1 MSPRREYPSSHSE
14 REPRMFIPQVYTVA
28 LAMMILSM
36 ICWGSWANT
45 QKATGSWRFELFY
58 WDYVWGILLCALLAG
73 LTLGRTDAASADSF
87 FRNLAAADAAHL
99 TYAFLG
105 GIVFNIANILI
116 VGAIAIAGMAVA
128 FPVGIGLAL
137 VIGSVLNYLITPK
150 GNPLLLFGGVALVC
164 VAIILDA
171 LAFRRLSP
179 DTKASKKGIV
189 LSLLGG
195 FGMGLFYPF
204 VAKGISG
211 ENHLGPYSVA
221 FVFALGILASNI
233 PANYLVMRRPL
244 AGSPVGFADYFAGA
258 GHLHFWGV
266 LGGALWAVGTIS
278 NFVASYAAM
287 VGPATSYALGQG
299 ATMVGAIWGVF
310 VWKEFAGAGAGVKRL
325 LALMFGFFIV
335 GLVCV
340 ALAPVVK

>member
-1 MSPRREYPSSHSE
+1 M
-14 REPRMFIPQVYTVA
+14 
-28 LAMMILSM
+28 
-36 ICWGSWANT
+36 
-45 QKATGSWRFELFY
+45 
-58 WDYVWGILLCALLAG
+58 
-73 LTLGRTDAASADSF
+73 
-87 FRNLAAADAAHL
+87 

-105 GIVFNIANILI
+105 GIVYNIANILI
-116 VGAIAIAGMAVA
+116 VAAIAIAGMAVA
-128 FPVGIGLAL
+128 FPVGIGMAL

-164 VAIILDA
+164 MAIVLDA
-171 LAFRRLSP
+171 LAYRQLSP
-179 DTKASKKGIV
+179 DTTASRKGII

-195 FGMGLFYPF
+195 FCMGLFYPF

-211 ENHLGPYSVA
+211 VHHLGPYTVA
-221 FVFALGILASNI
+221 LVFGLGILASNL
-233 PANYLVMRRPL
+233 PANYIVMRHPV
-244 AGSPVGFADYFAGA
+244 AGPPVGFADYFAGM
-258 GHLHFWGV
+258 GRLHFWGI
-266 LGGALWAVGTIS
+266 LGGAIWAVGTLS

-310 VWKEFAGAGAGVKRL
+310 VWKEFAGAGARTKRL
-325 LALMFGFFIV
+325 LAMMFAFFIT

>member
-1 MSPRREYPSSHSE
+1 
-14 REPRMFIPQVYTVA
+14 MFIPQVYAVA

-36 ICWGSWANT
+36 VCWGSWANT

-58 WDYVWGILLCALLAG
+58 WDYVWGILLCALLIG
-73 LTLGRTDAASADSF
+73 LTLGRTDGASPDSFFHNLGSADST
-87 FRNLAAADAAHL
+87 HL
-99 TYAFLG
+99 IYAFLG

-116 VGAIAIAGMAVA
+116 VGAIAIAGLAVA

-137 VIGSVLNYLITPK
+137 VIGSILNYLITPK
-150 GNPLLLFGGVALVC
+150 GNPYLLFGGVGLVC
-164 VAIILDA
+164 VAIVLDA
-171 LAFRRLSP
+171 LAFRRLAP
-179 DTKASKKGIV
+179 DAKASTKGIV

-195 FGMGLFYPF
+195 LGMGLFYPF

-211 ENHLGPYSVA
+211 QNHLGPYTVA

-233 PANYLVMRRPL
+233 PANYLVMRRPVL
-244 AGSPVGFADYFAGA
+244 GAPVSFSDYLAGA
-258 GHLHFWGV
+258 GRLHFWGV
-266 LGGALWAVGTIS
+266 VGGAIWAVGTIS

-310 VWKEFAGAGAGVKRL
+310 VWKEFAGAGAGTNRL
-325 LALMFGFFIV
+325 LALMFVFFII
-335 GLVCV
+335 GLGCV
-340 ALAPVVK
+340 ALAPVVH

>member
-1 MSPRREYPSSHSE
+1 
-14 REPRMFIPQVYTVA
+14 MFIPQTYSAA
-28 LAMMILSM
+28 LAMMLISM

-45 QKATGSWRFELFY
+45 QKLTGSWRFELFY
-58 WDYVWGILLCALLAG
+58 WDYVWGILLCTLLIG
-73 LTLGRTDAASADSF
+73 LTFGRTDAASPDSF
-87 FRNLAAADAAHL
+87 FRNLAAADALHL

-164 VAIILDA
+164 VAIVLDA
-171 LAFRRLSP
+171 LAYRQISP
-179 DTKASKKGIV
+179 DTKVSKKGII

-204 VAKGISG
+204 VAKAISG
-211 ENHLGPYSVA
+211 PNHLGPYTVA

-233 PANYLVMRRPL
+233 PANYIVMRHPVL
-244 AGSPVGFADYFAGA
+244 GPPVSPADYFAGA
-258 GHLHFWGV
+258 GRLHFWGIM
-266 LGGALWAVGTIS
+266 GGTIWAVGTIS
-278 NFVASYAAM
+278 NFVASYAQM
-287 VGPATSYALGQG
+287 VGPAISYALGQG

-310 VWKEFAGAGAGVKRL
+310 VWKEFAGAGASTRRL
-325 LALMFGFFIV
+325 LALMFAFFIV
-335 GLVCV
+335 GLFCV

>member
-1 MSPRREYPSSHSE
+1 
-14 REPRMFIPQVYTVA
+14 MFIPQTYAVA

-58 WDYVWGILLCALLAG
+58 WDYVGGILLCSILIG
-73 LTLGRTDAASADSF
+73 LTFGRADAASPDSF

-99 TYAFLG
+99 AYAFLG

-116 VGAIAIAGMAVA
+116 VAAIAIAGMAVA
-128 FPVGIGLAL
+128 FPVGIGMAL
-137 VIGSVLNYLITPK
+137 VIGSVLNYIITPK

-164 VAIILDA
+164 VAIVLDA
-171 LAFRRLSP
+171 LAYRRLSP
-179 DTKASKKGIV
+179 DAKASKKGIV

-211 ENHLGPYSVA
+211 ENHLGPYTVA
-221 FVFALGILASNI
+221 FVFGLGILAINI
-233 PANYLVMRRPL
+233 PANILVMRRPV
-244 AGSPVGFADYFAGA
+244 AGPPVRFADYFAGT
-258 GHLHFWGV
+258 GRLHFWGI
-266 LGGALWAVGTIS
+266 LGGAIWGVGTIS

-310 VWKEFAGAGAGVKRL
+310 VWKEFAGAGTGTKRM
-325 LALMFGFFIV
+325 LALMFFVFIL
-335 GLVCV
+335 GLGCV